1 MAQIGL
7 FSSVLYILFTF
18 CFSYIFK
25 KQVWKALLVGS
36 LLTIGIFMPLTLFFF
51 LVGCGITYWMGN
63 KIQSSFPWIGLGIG
77 TLVGFLI
84 VYKLKESWI
93 DHISLLEVNFWG
105 NTGIWQIVGLSFFVF
120 NAVSYL
126 MDIRRRFIKP
136 ADSFFKLMLY
146 LLYFP
151 TLHAGPLHRFSYLNE
166 QFDQA
171 NISEKSLSNGMRLIL
186 WGLFK
191 NLVLAQRLSHLFLS
205 LKESDIGGWWTLLI
219 GFVFFFYIYF
229 SFSSFVDFFQG
240 ISEIFNIRLKD
251 NFHKRVYFSINRHE
265 FWKVWHITLNEWFRD
280 YFFYWQIKFRFWRDK
295 PYLLLLVTYML
306 IGLWHGISWQ
316 YLVWGGVNGAWILIE
331 KLVKMNGE
339 KLQSSFFMFIGIVYH
354 LIISSFIA
362 VLFTF
367 SNLDELWSRF
377 IGKNYFPIEVIS
389 LYKRNIY
396 VILLAFII
404 VDLLH
409 IKSNDLRIDVY
420 FETLSSWKRRA
431 LYLFISS
438 SIILFGIFYGG
449 LDNYYLRY

>member
-1 MAQIGL
+1 
-7 FSSVLYILFTF
+7 
-18 CFSYIFK
+18 
-25 KQVWKALLVGS
+25 
-36 LLTIGIFMPLTLFFF
+36 MPLTLFFF
-51 LVGCGITYWMGN
+51 LVGSGITFWMGN

-77 TLVGFLI
+77 TLIGFLI

-229 SFSSFVDFFQG
+229 SFSSYVDFFQG
-240 ISEIFNIRLKD
+240 ISEIFNVQLKD

-265 FWKVWHITLNEWFRD
+265 FWKGWHITLNEWFRD
-280 YFFYWQIKFRFWRDK
+280 YFFYWQIKFQFWRNK
-295 PYLLLLVTYML
+295 PYLLLLLTYML

-316 YLVWGGVNGAWILIE
+316 YLLWGLLSGCWIILEKIGKVTEKVTVTHISKYAGIFYHLFFCSILALIFIFPNISQLWNICSNENNLPLEVLKLHQRNIGVL
-331 KLVKMNGE
+331 L
-339 KLQSSFFMFIGIVYH
+339 FMFI
-354 LIISSFIA
+354 L
-362 VLFTF
+362 
-367 SNLDELWSRF
+367 
-377 IGKNYFPIEVIS
+377 
-389 LYKRNIY
+389 
-396 VILLAFII
+396 
-404 VDLLH
+404 VDIFH
-409 IKSNDLRIDVY
+409 MNAKGLRIDEY
-420 FETLSSWKRRA
+420 FGTIATWKRRI
-431 LYLFISS
+431 LYLSLCSF
-438 SIILFGIFYGG
+438 IILFGVFSGG
-449 LDNYYLRY
+449 IDNYYLRF

>member
-1 MAQIGL
+1 M
-7 FSSVLYILFTF
+7 
-18 CFSYIFK
+18 
-25 KQVWKALLVGS
+25 
-36 LLTIGIFMPLTLFFF
+36 LTIGIFMPLTLFFF
-51 LVGCGITYWMGN
+51 LVGSGITFWMGN

-77 TLVGFLI
+77 TLIGFLI

-229 SFSSFVDFFQG
+229 SFSSYVDFFQG
-240 ISEIFNIRLKD
+240 ISEIFNVQLKD

-265 FWKVWHITLNEWFRD
+265 FWKGWHITLNEWFRD
-280 YFFYWQIKFRFWRDK
+280 YFFYWQIKFQFWRNK
-295 PYLLLLVTYML
+295 PYLLLLLTYML

-316 YLVWGGVNGAWILIE
+316 YLLWGLLSGCWIILEKIGKVTEKVTVTHISKYAGIFYHLFFCSILALIFIFPNISQLWNICSNENNLPLEVLKLHQRNIGVL
-331 KLVKMNGE
+331 L
-339 KLQSSFFMFIGIVYH
+339 FMFI
-354 LIISSFIA
+354 L
-362 VLFTF
+362 
-367 SNLDELWSRF
+367 
-377 IGKNYFPIEVIS
+377 
-389 LYKRNIY
+389 
-396 VILLAFII
+396 
-404 VDLLH
+404 VDIFH
-409 IKSNDLRIDVY
+409 MNAKGLRIDEY
-420 FETLSSWKRRA
+420 FGTIATWKRRI
-431 LYLFISS
+431 LYLSLCSF
-438 SIILFGIFYGG
+438 IILFGVFSGG
-449 LDNYYLRY
+449 IDNYYLRF